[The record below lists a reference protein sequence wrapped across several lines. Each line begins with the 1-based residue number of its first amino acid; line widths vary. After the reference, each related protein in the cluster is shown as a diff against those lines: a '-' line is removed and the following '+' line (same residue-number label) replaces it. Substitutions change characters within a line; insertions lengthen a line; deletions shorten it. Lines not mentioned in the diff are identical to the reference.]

1 MADLIIE
8 STSDRLTGEK
18 KLISCI
24 WGLYIYTK
32 GFQKVRF
39 KAYMPP

>member
-1 MADLIIE
+1 MKDISSPPPLLILYME
-8 STSDRLTGEK
+8 WLLSAP
-18 KLISCI
+18 
-24 WGLYIYTK
+24 WGLYIHTK